1 MERSVR
7 SAVGCARVSKES
19 NAQRTIARF
28 EDYSGVPPQTC
39 ISEHMNLAIFY
50 FLTGFLILS
59 VRALKKT
66 RQHRHRQ

>member
-1 MERSVR
+1 
-7 SAVGCARVSKES
+7 
-19 NAQRTIARF
+19 
-28 EDYSGVPPQTC
+28 
-39 ISEHMNLAIFY
+39 MNLAIFY